1 MQHTKLPGN
10 ERNGELHP
18 ACSAKLLH
26 LMCFSLQWLGVL
38 CPSCTHFSWVPVCN
52 VRPIW
57 IMADDANKTHC
68 LSKTS
73 QCSFSHAQL
82 GILRTCTGLSL
93 MQCTSWCTMGW
104 GPHQQNH
111 CTYHEKTMGS
121 CLWKKCNYHIQGT
134 WWMHHRV
141 TMLRPNSQS
150 CHTSTFRFSTLI

>member
-1 MQHTKLPGN
+1 MEHTKLPGN

-52 VRPIW
+52 VRAIW

-73 QCSFSHAQL
+73 QCSFSHAQP
-82 GILRTCTGLSL
+82 GILRICIGLSL
-93 MQCTSWCTMGW
+93 MQCGALMVCYGV
-104 GPHQQNH
+104 
-111 CTYHEKTMGS
+111 GS
-121 CLWKKCNYHIQGT
+121 PPAESLH
-134 WWMHHRV
+134 
-141 TMLRPNSQS
+141 LP
-150 CHTSTFRFSTLI
+150 